1 MRKRLKRFIQK
12 LLSPRAFARRPN
24 IFIWRE
30 GDPDC
35 GVISPE
41 GEIYRTVFHDGLWI
55 TFQFVDA
62 GDFFVANLMAINGSG
77 GNILVNPK
85 LSYLAIWQGAAPEP
99 TEKLYPTR
107 SQPADF
113 LGAKSLT
120 PKEMTAGEIYFPR
133 REFELACFTILIQG
147 VFYQFAISPTQESGG
162 KRRKRPCS
170 SEISPERS
178 AASAPA

>member
-1 MRKRLKRFIQK
+1 MWKRLKQLCRK
-12 LLSPRAFARRPN
+12 LFSPRAFARRSN
-24 IFIWRE
+24 TVIWRE

-55 TFQFVDA
+55 AFQFADA
-62 GDFFVANLMAINGSG
+62 GDLFVANLMVINGSG

-85 LSYLAIWQGAAPEP
+85 LSYLAIWQGAALEP

-133 REFELACFTILIQG
+133 REFDLACFTILIQG
-147 VFYQFAISPTQESGG
+147 VFYQFAISPAQESGAIEG
-162 KRRKRPCS
+162 RTRCS
-170 SEISPERS
+170 
-178 AASAPA
+178 A